1 MTTTQLMLEGQAA
14 APDGPVDLSA
24 MFLMHHAF
32 RRDLRAFAAAV
43 PVTPVGDLATWR
55 LLRNRW
61 ALFGTILHHH
71 HHTIED
77 DHIWPLLMAR
87 ADAAG
92 RDTLAAMEAEH
103 EEIDPLL
110 AACRQG
116 FDALA
121 AGATEDV
128 RAALEIRVVAAGER
142 LGRHLAHEEGDALT
156 LVQAHMS
163 AAEWDAI
170 DNDHAKKAFS
180 FRETLQALPWVMT
193 GLPAGG
199 RNRLLAHGGAPLRI
213 MWAATRGSFER
224 RERATFRYAAA
235 RVSQS

>member
-1 MTTTQLMLEGQAA
+1 MTTTQLMLEGQVA

-55 LLRNRW
+55 RLRDRW

-71 HHTIED
+71 HSIED

-92 RDTLAAMEAEH
+92 RDTLAAMEGEH

-121 AGATEDV
+121 AGATSDV
-128 RAALEIRVVAAGER
+128 RASLEIRVVAAGER
-142 LGRHLAHEEGDALT
+142 LGRHLAHEERDALV

-170 DNDHAKKAFS
+170 DRDHAKKAFS

-193 GLPAGG
+193 GLPAEA
-199 RNRLLAHGGAPLRI
+199 RNRLLAHGGTPLRI
-213 MWAATRGSFER
+213 MWAMSRGSFAR
-224 RERATFRYAAA
+224 RERAAFRYAAELLP
-235 RVSQS
+235 QS